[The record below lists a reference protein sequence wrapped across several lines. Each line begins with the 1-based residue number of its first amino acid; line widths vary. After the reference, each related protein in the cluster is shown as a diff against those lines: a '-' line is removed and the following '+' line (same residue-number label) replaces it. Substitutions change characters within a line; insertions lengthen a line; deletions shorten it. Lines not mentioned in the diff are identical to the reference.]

1 NMVPLVDGEML
12 VLGAVQP
19 ESQQLVYR
27 GWQAM
32 YWEVH
37 DHLWV
42 LENQAALEQN
52 LSQNRSLSLVN
63 LAFPEASGQSHIPET
78 ISANQHYRWLDW
90 FAYRTYANSELA
102 FYYSA
107 GY

>member
-1 NMVPLVDGEML
+1 
-12 VLGAVQP
+12 
-19 ESQQLVYR
+19 
-27 GWQAM
+27 
-32 YWEVH
+32 
-37 DHLWV
+37 
-42 LENQAALEQN
+42 
-52 LSQNRSLSLVN
+52 VN

-90 FAYRTYANSELA
+90 FAYRTDANSELA